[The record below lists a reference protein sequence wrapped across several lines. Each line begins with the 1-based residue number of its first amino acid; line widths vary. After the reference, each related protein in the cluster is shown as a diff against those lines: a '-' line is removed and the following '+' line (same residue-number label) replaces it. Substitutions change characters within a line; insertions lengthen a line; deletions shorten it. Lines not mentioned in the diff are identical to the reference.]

1 MFESADDDDLD
12 VPPKRSS
19 GLRSAGKAL
28 RNCLNKYKR
37 TSSKV
42 MPLQL
47 EDKELED
54 DKSLPPQDDADG
66 TAEEASQQEESEIR
80 KVININCERL
90 EPAKESSSTDEGH
103 TTSSEFDDYYTRH
116 AVSCKG
122 NGASLLYESET
133 DVVKRQRRRSSR
145 RSRSRSRPLFSGSS
159 DSEEDDSRVVAVPCA
174 IDLCPAAMEDEQG
187 DEQGSGEIKEDTN
200 GDDKQEQD
208 QNDDETSKNT
218 STDTTDENIE
228 FESKS
233 GDKVTKYNLITG
245 EKCET
250 PTATSDS
257 SNAFESTESDVSIP
271 SAKEDNEEDVF
282 SDVVTALADETRAA
296 AIDQDLKSADNSS
309 AKSIKAAEEKD
320 LDSEEDGDDA
330 RDGAMS
336 RQSQCRYSDEEFN
349 DSSSDD
355 LSLTKQ
361 GSSSD
366 EGEEDLDDLIA
377 RVPQTAVLV
386 DLQSIRT
393 LSRCTINQTEKALR
407 KWAKA
412 CDKPFPRVPNFNKK
426 EVIDLVTKRVQAKTA
441 RFRDQLSG
449 LFMQYYKLFE
459 AMDEL
464 EATQQRFQEKREL
477 PKRRAKTVRFARDTL
492 PTKKVSKVPRVLA
505 EQYLDTY
512 EADDGTKKLLRLKSK
527 SLVHRMDCIVEGDE
541 EAIQEEQE
549 EEHAQDQ
556 LKGESERN
564 DSKEANEVEYRSGE
578 EGEEEDE
585 GTE

>member
-1 MFESADDDDLD
+1 
-12 VPPKRSS
+12 
-19 GLRSAGKAL
+19 
-28 RNCLNKYKR
+28 
-37 TSSKV
+37 

-47 EDKELED
+47 EDKEVED
-54 DKSLPPQDDADG
+54 DKSLPPQDDASG
-66 TAEEASQQEESEIR
+66 TAEEASQQEESEIG

-90 EPAKESSSTDEGH
+90 EPAEDSSSTDEGL
-103 TTSSEFDDYYTRH
+103 TTSSELDDYNTRH

-133 DVVKRQRRRSSR
+133 DVVKRQKRRLPR
-145 RSRSRSRPLFSGSS
+145 RSRSQSRPLLSGSS
-159 DSEEDDSRVVAVPCA
+159 DSEEDDFRVVAVACA

-187 DEQGSGEIKEDTN
+187 DEQELTPPDEIKEDTN
-200 GDDKQEQD
+200 GDDKQEND
-208 QNDDETSKNT
+208 QNNAETSKNT

-233 GDKVTKYNLITG
+233 KDKVTKYNLITG

-250 PTATSDS
+250 PTVTSDS

-282 SDVVTALADETRAA
+282 SDVVTAVAEDKRAA
-296 AIDQDLKSADNSS
+296 AADQDLNSSDDSS
-309 AKSIKAAEEKD
+309 AKSLKAAEEKD
-320 LDSEEDGDDA
+320 LDSEDGDDA

-336 RQSQCRYSDEEFN
+336 RQSQYRYSDEEFN

-361 GSSSD
+361 GNSSD
-366 EGEEDLDDLIA
+366 EGEENLDDLIA

-393 LSRCTINQTEKALR
+393 LSRCTINQTDKALR

-412 CDKPFPRVPNFNKK
+412 CDKPFPSVPNFNKK

-464 EATQQRFQEKREL
+464 EATQQRFMEKREL

-549 EEHAQDQ
+549 EEHEQDQ
-556 LKGESERN
+556 LEGESERN
-564 DSKEANEVEYRSGE
+564 DSEEANEVEYCSGG
-578 EGEEEDE
+578 EGEEEEE
-585 GTE
+585 GAE